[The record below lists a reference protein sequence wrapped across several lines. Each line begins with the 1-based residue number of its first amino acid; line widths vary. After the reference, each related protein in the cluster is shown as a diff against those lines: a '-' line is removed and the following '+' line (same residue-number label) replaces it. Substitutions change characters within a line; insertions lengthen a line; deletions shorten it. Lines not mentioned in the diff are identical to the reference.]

1 MNRRKYFPGHASDEE
16 LFDALTKDLPTYV
29 QLLALADSK

>member
-16 LFDALTKDLPTYV
+16 MFDAILLDLPTYI
-29 QLLALADSK
+29 QRLALADSQ